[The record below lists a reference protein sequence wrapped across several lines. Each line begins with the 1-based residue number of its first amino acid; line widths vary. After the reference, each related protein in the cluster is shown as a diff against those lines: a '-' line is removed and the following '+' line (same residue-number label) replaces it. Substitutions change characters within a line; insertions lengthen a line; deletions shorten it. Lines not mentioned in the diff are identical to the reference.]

1 MEILTVIGKQSVG
14 LKFGFGFFRVSNHP
28 REKLTRY
35 SHACA
40 AAVEYETKIG
50 GFLGL
55 SRDRATVRIYCSATV
70 PLSRTRLPWQVASS
84 VSFTVRTYVRN
95 DLGFKLLTPFSF
107 SNFPFLPKPA
117 CRPLARSGSGRKS
130 KSTWP

>member
-1 MEILTVIGKQSVG
+1 VFAFTAMEILTVIGKQSVG

-55 SRDRATVRIYCSATV
+55 GRDRARFGYTARLQL
-70 PLSRTRLPWQVASS
+70 LSRTRLPWQVA
-84 VSFTVRTYVRN
+84 
-95 DLGFKLLTPFSF
+95 G
-107 SNFPFLPKPA
+107 
-117 CRPLARSGSGRKS
+117 GR
-130 KSTWP
+130 WQVP